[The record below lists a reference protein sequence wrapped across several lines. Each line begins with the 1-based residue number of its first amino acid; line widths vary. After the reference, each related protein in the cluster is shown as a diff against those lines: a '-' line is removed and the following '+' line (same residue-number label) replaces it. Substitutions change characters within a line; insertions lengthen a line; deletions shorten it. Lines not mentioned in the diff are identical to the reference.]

1 MALKT
6 PKNKAFTKIPRRR
19 FYNTF
24 VRLRLDRLTDRQLLD
39 LRLCDLPLQIRGT
52 QLEQRIEK
60 LYRELEARSLAF
72 RPHTWLAEEWFTPDG
87 VGGFAIPFYLAHP
100 RLIKL
105 ERSQMLEVEGA
116 SENECLRILRH
127 EAGHAIDN
135 AYRLHAKANWAN
147 TFGSYRVPYPEWYQP
162 QPGSRD
168 YVFNLDAWYAQAHPA
183 EDFAETFAVW
193 LKPGNR
199 WRRHYSGWG
208 AQRKLD
214 YVDHLMTGL
223 IGKSPTRSKHRE
235 VEPLSSLKKTLR
247 EHYRKKRAYYTIH
260 WPASY
265 ERNLY
270 RVFSPESRQS
280 APSAAQFL
288 RHYRDE
294 ISDIV
299 ARGTGVHHYTVNHI
313 VKHMIVRC
321 RELNL
326 RLTVSETEARRM
338 ILVMLTM
345 QVMQVLRTGYH
356 RIPL

>member
-1 MALKT
+1 M
-6 PKNKAFTKIPRRR
+6 
-19 FYNTF
+19 
-24 VRLRLDRLTDRQLLD
+24 TDRQLLD
-39 LRLCDLPLQIRGT
+39 LRLCDLALKIRGT
-52 QLEQRIEK
+52 RLEQRIEK

-72 RPHTWLAEEWFTPDG
+72 RPHIWLSEEWFTPDG
-87 VGGFAIPFYLAHP
+87 VGGFAIPFYLADP
-100 RLIKL
+100 RLMKL
-105 ERSQMLEVEGA
+105 ERTQMLEVEGA
-116 SENECLRILRH
+116 AEGECMRILRH

-135 AYRLHAKANWAN
+135 AFRLHAKRSWTD

-193 LKPGNR
+193 LKPR
-199 WRRHYSGWG
+199 TQWRRQYDGWG
-208 AQRKLD
+208 AQRKLE
-214 YVDHLMTGL
+214 YVHHIMTGL
-223 IGKSPTRSKHRE
+223 VGKSPSRIGRRE
-235 VEPLSSLKKTLR
+235 VEPLPALKKTLR

-270 RVFSPESRQS
+270 RIFPPESRRQS
-280 APSAAQFL
+280 SPSAAQFL
-288 RHYRDE
+288 RHYRAE

-313 VKHMIVRC
+313 VRHMIVRC
-321 RELNL
+321 REQNL
-326 RLTVSETEARRM
+326 RLTIPESKARRL
-338 ILVMLTM
+338 ILVTLTM
-345 QVMQVLRTGYH
+345 QVMQTLRAGYH